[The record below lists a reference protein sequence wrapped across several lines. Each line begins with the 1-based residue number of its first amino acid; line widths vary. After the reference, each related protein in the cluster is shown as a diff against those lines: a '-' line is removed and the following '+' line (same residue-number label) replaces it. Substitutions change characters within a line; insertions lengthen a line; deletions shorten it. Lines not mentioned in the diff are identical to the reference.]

1 MNSPWQQQY
10 KGRNWTADKRPKSK
24 KKPSFFLFRV
34 FSIAPWRLSWLHALL
49 RSFIGLY
56 FHYTRSHILFY
67 GQAARH
73 THKKGGNWLA
83 IMAFGGLLILSN
95 RSPVMPRLL
104 PDFPIKNLLAVNFF
118 VTATVEVLNA
128 ASVFFPSKS
137 LPFQMPVANS
147 FLPYPLS
154 KKGEKLC

>member
-1 MNSPWQQQY
+1 MDGGQKAKEQEE
-10 KGRNWTADKRPKSK
+10 AF
-24 KKPSFFLFRV
+24 FFLFRV

-56 FHYTRSHILFY
+56 FYYTRSHILFY

-128 ASVFFPSKS
+128 ASFFFPSKS

-154 KKGEKLC
+154 KKGGKLC